1 MGSSLDTNQISCY
14 HHFGQDQQVQS
25 TEIESFNQD
34 FMMKLLKRR
43 LLSCIKL
50 LKNNSC
56 FDEGD
61 SLFGVC
67 IGIIYLG
74 LCCLT

>member
-1 MGSSLDTNQISCY
+1 MGSSLEINQISCY
-14 HHFGQDQQVQS
+14 HHFGQGQQVQS
-25 TEIESFNQD
+25 TEIKSFNQD

-43 LLSCIKL
+43 SSSCIKL
-50 LKNNSC
+50 LKNNSR

-61 SLFGVC
+61 SLFGAC
-67 IGIIYLG
+67 IDIIYLG